1 MWTKITRPKYEREG
15 QRYASDLT
23 DAEWALIEPYMPA
36 VRRLGRPRET
46 ELRAVLD
53 AILYIARTG
62 CQWRMMP
69 LGYQQKPQRLAT
81 SGLSGEALLML
92 GAATIQIPS
101 TPSVSG
107 ITEASETGPRER
119 TTIRP
124 RSE

>member
-1 MWTKITRPKYEREG
+1 
-15 QRYASDLT
+15 
-23 DAEWALIEPYMPA
+23 
-36 VRRLGRPRET
+36 
-46 ELRAVLD
+46 
-53 AILYIARTG
+53 
-62 CQWRMMP
+62 
-69 LGYQQKPQRLAT
+69 
-81 SGLSGEALLML
+81 LLML